1 MMCDFLYGVVEKINT
16 IYSVH
21 DFLNKPI
28 LIKNIYQSHVKE
40 NSQLDYISG
49 LYNLAAISAYDITK
63 NYNYTISSPNE
74 YYLRLMK
81 LKLNGQWQMGEDN

>member
-16 IYSVH
+16 IYSAH

-40 NSQLDYISG
+40 NSQLD
-49 LYNLAAISAYDITK
+49 
-63 NYNYTISSPNE
+63 
-74 YYLRLMK
+74 
-81 LKLNGQWQMGEDN
+81 